1 MPPGSTNPANI
12 TTATSSLTLE
22 EIADLLIKFESCRKV
37 LACPQCTKKGI
48 FRRNG
53 STKSVPPQP
62 VFRCN
67 GCGVSYRAATM
78 RSIVLSCLPAS
89 SHMSPIEENIETS
102 RRNNEAPTSS
112 QNSPSEDIHTLLS
125 MIQRLTNELAADRS
139 EIEQI
144 RATTVQLQNQ
154 LNQVSRLKGGLL
166 QKQQQRRQQRQEAAA
181 RLLQPP
187 SENQGFQYLYLPTK
201 ARVPVGQ
208 LRSRLR
214 KLDINNNRI
223 LDIHYPD
230 RNVVVLLVHNDYAD
244 ELRSHL
250 RKFKVTLKDDFDP
263 CDPMIL
269 RDPKYSDS
277 TTEEQ
282 TNIIFMHYCNRM
294 ERTLRFVRA
303 PIKFA
308 VARYF
313 HTKGWISTQI
323 LQETLSFNRRANHT
337 QPESIFFEDDM
348 STVEDHNDTQSHLT
362 VSHMEDNPSL

>member
-1 MPPGSTNPANI
+1 
-12 TTATSSLTLE
+12 
-22 EIADLLIKFESCRKV
+22 
-37 LACPQCTKKGI
+37 
-48 FRRNG
+48 
-53 STKSVPPQP
+53 
-62 VFRCN
+62 
-67 GCGVSYRAATM
+67 
-78 RSIVLSCLPAS
+78 
-89 SHMSPIEENIETS
+89 
-102 RRNNEAPTSS
+102 
-112 QNSPSEDIHTLLS
+112 
-125 MIQRLTNELAADRS
+125 MIQRLTNELAAARS

-144 RATTVQLQNQ
+144 RATTPTSTLTVNVQSSLDFPELTTVSTPWRNPE
-154 LNQVSRLKGGLL
+154 QVSRLKEDLL

-187 SENQGFQYLYLPTK
+187 SENRGFQYLYLSTK
-201 ARVPVGQ
+201 AQVPVGQ
-208 LRSRLR
+208 LRYRLR

-223 LDIHYPD
+223 LGIHYPD
-230 RNVVVLLVHNDYAD
+230 RNVVVLLVRNDYAD

-269 RDPKYSDS
+269 RDPRCSDS
-277 TTEEQ
+277 TTEER

-294 ERTLRFVRA
+294 ERALRFVRA
-303 PIKFA
+303 PVKFA